1 MRGSEVVLLF
11 NRKLPIP
18 FLLLMVMCSLL
29 VGHQYI
35 SAFPFVPKV
44 HLNKNLLSMEYV
56 LGLMPVFEVD
66 RLAPAVRKQVT
77 YALAGRWTESSL
89 GDFLDQACS

>member
-1 MRGSEVVLLF
+1 MLLF
-11 NRKLPIP
+11 NRKLLMP
-18 FLLLMVMCSLL
+18 FLLFMVMCSLL

-44 HLNKNLLSMEYV
+44 HLNKNLLSTEYV
-56 LGLMPVFEVD
+56 PGLMLVFEVD

-77 YALAGRWTESSL
+77 YALAGRWRESSL

>member
-18 FLLLMVMCSLL
+18 FSLFMVMCSLL

-35 SAFPFVPKV
+35 SAFRFVPKV
-44 HLNKNLLSMEYV
+44 HLNKNLLSTEYV
-56 LGLMPVFEVD
+56 LDLMLVFEVD
-66 RLAPAVRKQVT
+66 RLAPALRKQVT
-77 YALAGRWTESSL
+77 YALAGRWRESSL
-89 GDFLDQACS
+89 GDFLDQARS